1 MLLVS
6 LFIYHEI
13 SYISIPVPNFKG
25 IVAGVVGKIHV
36 FEFWRDIFGYLNAFS
51 FKK

>member
-13 SYISIPVPNFKG
+13 IYINIPVPNIKG
-25 IVAGVVGKIHV
+25 RVAGVVGKIPV
-36 FEFWRDIFGYLNAFS
+36 FEFWRDIFVYLNAFS